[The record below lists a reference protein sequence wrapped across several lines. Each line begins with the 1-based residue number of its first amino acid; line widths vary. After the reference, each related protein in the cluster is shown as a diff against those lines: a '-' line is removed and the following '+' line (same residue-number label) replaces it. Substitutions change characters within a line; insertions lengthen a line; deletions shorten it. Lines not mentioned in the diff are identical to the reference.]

1 GIKVSK
7 STLKKV
13 VKEFGM
19 TRKRMIIG
27 LNRPL
32 FEWEYELKLEKLSVL
47 KNLDE
52 KGDIDLRYLDEVG
65 FSLTPVIPYGWQ
77 LPGETITLKSSSSP
91 RLNVVGWLNR
101 KNELF
106 SKIYHNTLTSDGL
119 IKVLDDFCQT
129 LTKKTVVVIDQPGFN
144 PYK

>member
-1 GIKVSK
+1 
-7 STLKKV
+7 
-13 VKEFGM
+13 
-19 TRKRMIIG
+19 MIIG

-77 LPGETITLKSSSSP
+77 LPGETITLKSSV
-91 RLNVVGWLNR
+91 RFVHTGA
-101 KNELF
+101 
-106 SKIYHNTLTSDGL
+106 T
-119 IKVLDDFCQT
+119 
-129 LTKKTVVVIDQPGFN
+129 
-144 PYK
+144 

>member
-1 GIKVSK
+1 MINQVEESWGIKVSK

-19 TRKRMIIG
+19 TRKRMIIS
-27 LNRPL
+27 LNGSP
-32 FEWEYELKLEKLSVL
+32 FEWEYDLKLEKLSVL

-77 LPGETITLKSSSSP
+77 LPGETITLKSSV
-91 RLNVVGWLNR
+91 RFVHTGA
-101 KNELF
+101 
-106 SKIYHNTLTSDGL
+106 T
-119 IKVLDDFCQT
+119 
-129 LTKKTVVVIDQPGFN
+129 
-144 PYK
+144 